1 MRDENCIFCKLANG
15 DIPTTTLY
23 EDDTFRVIFDA
34 SPATVGH
41 VLIIP
46 KEHYEDITKLPDEV
60 AAQVMPLARRIGI
73 AEMEALGAKGFNV
86 VQNNGEAAGQTVH
99 HFHTHVIPRYGTED
113 EMVLWKPGTTDA
125 AELADTCEKLQAA
138 LNNER

>member
-1 MRDENCIFCKLANG
+1 MKDENCIFCKLACG

-46 KEHYEDITKLPDEV
+46 KEHYEDLTQLPDEV

-73 AEMEALGAKGFNV
+73 AEMEVTDEVFESKYSKVFDESENRMHTIKALLV
-86 VQNNGEAAGQTVH
+86 S
-99 HFHTHVIPRYGTED
+99 
-113 EMVLWKPGTTDA
+113 
-125 AELADTCEKLQAA
+125 A
-138 LNNER
+138 LCDRKAV

>member
-1 MRDENCIFCKLANG
+1 M
-15 DIPTTTLY
+15 
-23 EDDTFRVIFDA
+23 
-34 SPATVGH
+34 
-41 VLIIP
+41 
-46 KEHYEDITKLPDEV
+46 
-60 AAQVMPLARRIGI
+60 
-73 AEMEALGAKGFNV
+73 
-86 VQNNGEAAGQTVH
+86 GELAGQTVH

>member
-46 KEHYEDITKLPDEV
+46 KEHYGDKQKESLPTGVPADL
-60 AAQVMPLARRIGI
+60 QSPNKRISILLCFGLQIRR
-73 AEMEALGAKGFNV
+73 A
-86 VQNNGEAAGQTVH
+86 
-99 HFHTHVIPRYGTED
+99 
-113 EMVLWKPGTTDA
+113 
-125 AELADTCEKLQAA
+125 
-138 LNNER
+138 

>member
-46 KEHYEDITKLPDEV
+46 KEHYEDLTQLPDEV
-60 AAQVMPLARRIGI
+60 AAQVMPLA
-73 AEMEALGAKGFNV
+73 
-86 VQNNGEAAGQTVH
+86 
-99 HFHTHVIPRYGTED
+99 HVIPRYGTED